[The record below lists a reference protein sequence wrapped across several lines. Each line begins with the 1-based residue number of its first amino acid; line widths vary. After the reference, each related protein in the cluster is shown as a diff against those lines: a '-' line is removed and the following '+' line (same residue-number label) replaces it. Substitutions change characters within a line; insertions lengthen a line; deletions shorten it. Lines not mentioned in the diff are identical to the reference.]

1 MNNQSDIENQ
11 VNKVVNFSDIMN
23 TSSKSPDPRRSRLN
37 NRNSID
43 TYDEDNH
50 FLEAFC
56 ICTVGALGFLLIAG
70 SIAYLVFG
78 IMYLVQ
84 DYDIATSC
92 NKSNLWA
99 YVLTAI
105 ILAFTRSAAKR
116 DDGNDEQGL
125 VICTLICLGIMETG
139 LAIWGGI
146 ELWVNSCDNLKDS
159 NLWTFALVTFY
170 LQAVCASIFMV
181 IIPLTF
187 LFVTLCKK

>member
-181 IIPLTF
+181 I
-187 LFVTLCKK
+187 